1 MMKMAAVHP
10 PLEDLTLSSLE
21 EELFLRFRLPILPNI
36 RRHPG
41 RGFPH
46 HYAFLWWLDCHS

>member
-21 EELFLRFRLPILPNI
+21 EELFLGALVLTMVDKLLLLLLALEQFMNGEAGEYI
-36 RRHPG
+36 
-41 RGFPH
+41 
-46 HYAFLWWLDCHS
+46 